1 MTQVMNCP
9 KDRSPMIVVE
19 HDQIALDYCPTCH
32 GVWFDRGEL
41 ELVTERACGPQ
52 TDLCVA
58 DILTRPDASTSE
70 GKRRCPICNRR
81 MLKKNVGAKPSV
93 LIDACDQ
100 GDGLWFDGGELQ
112 QVLSQASPIDGNAAD
127 AGMLSF
133 LKHTLKADIAK

>member
-1 MTQVMNCP
+1 MNCP

-41 ELVTERACGPQ
+41 ELVTERACGKEP
-52 TDLCVA
+52 DLCGD
-58 DILTRPDASTSE
+58 DILTRPDAVTSE
-70 GKRRCPICNRR
+70 QKRRCPICNRR
-81 MLKKNVGAKPSV
+81 MLKKNVGSAPQV
-93 LIDACDQ
+93 LIDVCDI

-112 QVLSQASPIDGNAAD
+112 QVLSQVKHVDGRAAD

-133 LKHTLKADIAK
+133 LKETLKADIGK